1 MIRID
6 VDSREHEEKNNWI
19 LDYFF
24 ENGIYYRYAK
34 LDTADYRLY
43 NDDKILIDRKSGIME
58 IANNLLSKEHERFK
72 REILRSIE
80 NKSKLY
86 ILIEDEK
93 ISCVEEVANFEI
105 PLFKSNQY
113 KDVIDSNGNLKRV
126 CVRKKGDPRAKFN
139 PLTLSKVMKTQEEK
153 YGIKYVFAKHK
164 DIPKM
169 IVKILKGE

>member
-43 NDDKILIDRKSGIME
+43 NDNSILIDRKSSIME
-58 IANNLLSKEHERFK
+58 IAHNLLSKEHERFK
-72 REILRSIE
+72 REILRSVA

-86 ILIEDEK
+86 ILIEDENIRNIDQVK
-93 ISCVEEVANFEI
+93 DFQI
-105 PLFKSNQY
+105 PTYKSNQY
-113 KDVIDSNGNLKRV
+113 KEIINKQGNLARV
-126 CVRKKGDPRAKFN
+126 CVHKKGDPRAKFN

-153 YGIKYVFAKHK
+153 YGFACHNVFPS
-164 DIPKM
+164 I
-169 IVKILKGE
+169 